1 MAVRSEKRGIG
12 WKGGLSGLLLAIF
25 VVAAAPVANA
35 TPGDGDS
42 FFNPCMQN
50 LFKPSPPESS
60 IRAMIPLAHQVCD
73 ARANGQDDLQAAHLL
88 WVGKGVDTLGIARGS
103 VSGLEGAALDIVEVA
118 TLAYCPKYNNGNW

>member
-1 MAVRSEKRGIG
+1 
-12 WKGGLSGLLLAIF
+12 
-25 VVAAAPVANA
+25 
-35 TPGDGDS
+35 
-42 FFNPCMQN
+42 
-50 LFKPSPPESS
+50 
-60 IRAMIPLAHQVCD
+60 MIPLAHQVCD